1 MSEAVSALQGAS
13 FEGLVSV
20 RDAGLRGMVT
30 LRGDLGDA
38 GFATAVQAETGL
50 TLPGQREVVS
60 AGDMLLCW
68 MSPDELLLMCPHHQ
82 ANALTEALAKALAG
96 QHALVANISDARAVF
111 QVRGSKAR
119 EVMAKLAPVDFAP
132 EAFAKGAFRRTRMAQ
147 VAAAFYLT
155 DETTFEVIC
164 FRSVA
169 QYMFDLLS
177 TAADPD
183 SAVNFFGT

>member
-1 MSEAVSALQGAS
+1 MSEAVSALQGAA
-13 FEGLVSV
+13 FEGLVAV

-30 LRGDLGDA
+30 LRGTLSDKA
-38 GFATAVQAETGL
+38 FAAAIRSETGL
-50 TLPGQREVVS
+50 AVPAQRGVVS
-60 AGDMLLCW
+60 AGDMSLCW
-68 MSPDELLLMCPHHQ
+68 MSPDELLLLCPHHQ
-82 ANALTEALAKALAG
+82 ADVLAQGLAAALAQ

-119 EVMAKLAPVDFAP
+119 EVMAKLAPVDLAP
-132 EAFAKGAFRRTRMAQ
+132 GVFEKGEIRRTRLAQ

-177 TAADPD
+177 TAADPA
-183 SAVNFFGT
+183 SAVDFF